1 MTFRSCSLTIL
12 LLLGSFPTASKYPL
26 SVWSKIAKEAFKHV
40 QDNDFIKRRG
50 LYNKMIID
58 CAFKENLRRKKVPDA
73 NGGCKGFHPTLTTN
87 GMCYTFNGK
96 HSSELWQLSEM
107 TTTFADIFPSNPINN
122 KTFGGPRTAQGNK

>member
-1 MTFRSCSLTIL
+1 
-12 LLLGSFPTASKYPL
+12 
-26 SVWSKIAKEAFKHV
+26 
-40 QDNDFIKRRG
+40 
-50 LYNKMIID
+50 MIID

-122 KTFGGPRTAQGNK
+122 KTFGGPRTAQGNNCNNEISQVARNVIIPLRITTK